1 MKWLTLLVTIC
12 FSLTFLTLAKTTAKT
27 AEPRTIEITA
37 SKFAFAPNEITIKKG
52 EDVKL
57 VLHSQDANHGLVIED
72 LGIRTEAKKG
82 SESEVSF
89 SATSTGTFEGKCA
102 HFCGAGHGSM
112 IFIVHVV
119 D

>member
-12 FSLTFLTLAKTTAKT
+12 FSLTFLTFAKTTTQT
-27 AEPRTIEITA
+27 AEPRTIEINA

-57 VLHSQDANHGLVIED
+57 VLRSQDADHGLVIED
-72 LGIRTEAKKG
+72 LGVRAEAKKG
-82 SESEVSF
+82 GKADVNLNAA
-89 SATSTGTFEGKCA
+89 SAGTFEGRCA